1 MNELQ
6 IKLYSAEYKD
16 AISHLIINIQR
27 GEFGIAITLEQQPD
41 LQTIPDIYQKG
52 NGNFWVALMNGNVV
66 GTIALIDIG
75 QSQLALRKMFVV
87 EKFRGKEFGIA
98 QALLNTA
105 SAWMQKNN
113 CSEVFLGTIDILKA
127 AQRFYIKNG
136 FEEISKENLPSNFPI
151 MKVDDRF
158 FRKRLKL
165 NGQR

>member
-41 LQTIPDIYQKG
+41 LQTIPEIYQKG

-98 QALLNTA
+98 QALFKY
-105 SAWMQKNN
+105 S
-113 CSEVFLGTIDILKA
+113 
-127 AQRFYIKNG
+127 QRLDA
-136 FEEISKENLPSNFPI
+136 KE
-151 MKVDDRF
+151 
-158 FRKRLKL
+158 
-165 NGQR
+165 